1 MTRSEKLNYTEQFED
16 IIYRLTYLMLDT
28 LKITLNTLDDYHQL
42 FDESSKPTMPDDM
55 TI

>member
-16 IIYRLTYLMLDT
+16 IIYRLAYLMLDT
-28 LKITLNTLDDYHQL
+28 MKITLNTLEDYHQL